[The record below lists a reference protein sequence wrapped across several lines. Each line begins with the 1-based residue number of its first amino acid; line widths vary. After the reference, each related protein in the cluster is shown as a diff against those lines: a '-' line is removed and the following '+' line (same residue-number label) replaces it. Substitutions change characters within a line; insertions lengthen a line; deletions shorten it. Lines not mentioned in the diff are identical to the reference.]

1 MDYVAAFLAGAFLC
15 NCVPHLTCGLRGEIF
30 PTPFAKPRGK
40 GPSSPL
46 VNFLWGFFNL
56 LVGLFLLSRHS
67 VAVDLSPGFAALTAD
82 WASFLGTSA
91 VLVACDLITC
101 ILSTAV
107 KAYC

>member
-1 MDYVAAFLAGAFLC
+1 MDHVAAFLAGAFLC

-30 PTPFAKPRGK
+30 PSPFAKPRGK

-67 VAVDLSPGFAALTAD
+67 VAVDLSPGFAALTA
-82 WASFLGTSA
+82 GA
-91 VLVACDLITC
+91 VSIG
-101 ILSTAV
+101 IYLSLHFA
-107 KAYC
+107 KLRDPERK